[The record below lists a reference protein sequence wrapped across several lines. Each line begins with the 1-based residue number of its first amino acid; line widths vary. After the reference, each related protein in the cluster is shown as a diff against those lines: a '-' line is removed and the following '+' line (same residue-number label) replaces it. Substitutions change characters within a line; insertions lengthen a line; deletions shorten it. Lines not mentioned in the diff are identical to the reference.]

1 MKNIDLK
8 RSFILPVSSFIQL
21 FMAMILFSNSS
32 LNAGGYKSTMKSFYD
47 LQLNNINGDKI
58 DLQSFK
64 GKKVLLVNV
73 ASKCGYTDQY
83 ADLQEL
89 YETHG
94 DKLEIIGIPCNDFGR
109 QEPGSANEIQKFC
122 KLNYGVTFTLAEKQ
136 KIKSKPMSGIYQWLS
151 DPNLNG
157 WNSSLPSWNFCK
169 YVINENGELTH
180 FFKSGVNPNGN
191 EILDLF

>member
-1 MKNIDLK
+1 MRNSDLK
-8 RSFILPVSSFIQL
+8 LSFNLPVSLPIQL
-21 FMAMILFSNSS
+21 IMATILFSNSI
-32 LNAGGYKSTMKSFYD
+32 LNAGGHTSSMKSFYD
-47 LQLNNINGDKI
+47 LQLNDINGDEI

-94 DKLEIIGIPCNDFGR
+94 DELEIIGIPCNDFGR
-109 QEPGSANEIQKFC
+109 QEPGSPSEIQNFC
-122 KLNYGVTFTLAEKQ
+122 KFNYGVTFTLAEKQ
-136 KIKSKPMSGIYQWLS
+136 KIKSKPISSIYQWLS

-169 YVINENGELTH
+169 YVINESGELTH
-180 FFKSGVNPNGN
+180 FFKSGVNPNGK

>member
-1 MKNIDLK
+1 MRNLDLK
-8 RSFILPVSSFIQL
+8 LSFNLLVSFPIQL
-21 FMAMILFSNSS
+21 IMAMIIFSNNV
-32 LNAGGYKSTMKSFYD
+32 LNAEGYTSSMKSFYD
-47 LQLNNINGDKI
+47 LQLNDINGDEI

-109 QEPGSANEIQKFC
+109 QEPGSASEIQNFC

-136 KIKSKPMSGIYQWLS
+136 KIKSEPISGIYQWLS

-169 YVINENGELTH
+169 YVINESGELTH
-180 FFKSGVNPNGN
+180 FFKSGVNPNGK

>member
-1 MKNIDLK
+1 MKNLYLK
-8 RSFILPVSSFIQL
+8 FSFNLPVTLSIQL
-21 FMAMILFSNSS
+21 VIATILFSNSL
-32 LNAGGYKSTMKSFYD
+32 LNAGGYKNTMKSFYD
-47 LQLNNINGDKI
+47 LQLNDINGDKI

-169 YVINENGELTH
+169 YVINESGELTH
-180 FFKSGVNPNGN
+180 FFKSGVDPNGR
-191 EILDLF
+191 EILNLF

>member
-1 MKNIDLK
+1 MRNLDLK
-8 RSFILPVSSFIQL
+8 LAFNLPVSLPIQL
-21 FMAMILFSNSS
+21 IVVTILFVNST
-32 LNAGGYKSTMKSFYD
+32 LNAGGYTSSMKSFYD
-47 LQLNNINGDKI
+47 LQLNDINGDEI

-169 YVINENGELTH
+169 YVINESGELTH
-180 FFKSGVNPNGN
+180 FFKSGVDPNGR
-191 EILDLF
+191 EILNLF

>member
-1 MKNIDLK
+1 MRNSDLK
-8 RSFILPVSSFIQL
+8 LSFNLPVSLPIQL
-21 FMAMILFSNSS
+21 IMATILYSYSI
-32 LNAGGYKSTMKSFYD
+32 LNAGGYTSSMKSFYD
-47 LQLNNINGDKI
+47 LQLNDLNGGEI

-109 QEPGSANEIQKFC
+109 QEPGSASEIQNFC

-136 KIKSKPMSGIYQWLS
+136 KIKSQPISGIYQWLS

>member
-1 MKNIDLK
+1 MRNSNLK
-8 RSFILPVSSFIQL
+8 LSFSVPVSLPIQL
-21 FMAMILFSNSS
+21 IMATILFSISI
-32 LNAGGYKSTMKSFYD
+32 LNAEGYTSSMKSFYD
-47 LQLNNINGDKI
+47 LQLNDINGDKI

-64 GKKVLLVNV
+64 GKKILLVNV
-73 ASKCGYTDQY
+73 ASKCGYTGQY

-136 KIKSKPMSGIYQWLS
+136 KIKSEPMSGVYQWLS
-151 DPNLNG
+151 NPDLNG

-169 YVINENGELTH
+169 YVINETGELTH
-180 FFKSGVNPNGN
+180 FFKSGVDPNGN

>member
-1 MKNIDLK
+1 MKNTISQFFREL
-8 RSFILPVSSFIQL
+8 SVSVSILLGVTTIF
-21 FMAMILFSNSS
+21 FSDNI
-32 LNAGGYKSTMKSFYD
+32 LNAGDYNNSMKSFYD
-47 LQLNNINGDKI
+47 LQLNDINGNEI

-109 QEPGSANEIQKFC
+109 QEPGSASEIQKFC

-136 KIKSKPMSGIYQWLS
+136 KIKSKPISGLYHWLS

-157 WNSSLPSWNFCK
+157 WNTSLPSWNFCK
-169 YVINENGELTH
+169 YVINESGELTH
-180 FFKSGVNPNGN
+180 FFKSGVNPHGK
-191 EILDLF
+191 EILGLF

>member
-1 MKNIDLK
+1 MKNLYLK
-8 RSFILPVSSFIQL
+8 FSFKLPVSLSIQL
-21 FMAMILFSNSS
+21 IMATILFSNSL
-32 LNAGGYKSTMKSFYD
+32 LNAGGYTNSMKSFYD
-47 LQLNNINGDKI
+47 LQLNDINGDEI

-83 ADLQEL
+83 SDLQEL

-136 KIKSKPMSGIYQWLS
+136 KIKSKPMSSIYQWLS

-169 YVINENGELTH
+169 YVINESGELTH
-180 FFKSGVNPNGN
+180 FFKSGVDPNGR
-191 EILDLF
+191 EILNLF

>member
-1 MKNIDLK
+1 MRNSDLK
-8 RSFILPVSSFIQL
+8 LAFNLPVLLPIQL
-21 FMAMILFSNSS
+21 IMATILFLNST
-32 LNAGGYKSTMKSFYD
+32 LNAEGNTSSMKSFYD
-47 LQLNNINGDKI
+47 LQLNDINGDEI

-64 GKKVLLVNV
+64 GMKVLLVNV

-136 KIKSKPMSGIYQWLS
+136 KIKSEPMSGVYQWLS

-169 YVINENGELTH
+169 YVINESGELTH
-180 FFKSGVNPNGN
+180 FFKSGVDPNGN

>member
-1 MKNIDLK
+1 MRNSDLK
-8 RSFILPVSSFIQL
+8 LSYNLPVSLPIQL
-21 FMAMILFSNSS
+21 IMATILFLISI
-32 LNAGGYKSTMKSFYD
+32 LNAEGYTSSMKSFYD
-47 LQLNNINGDKI
+47 LQLNDINGDKI

-64 GKKVLLVNV
+64 GKKILLVNV
-73 ASKCGYTDQY
+73 ASKCGYTAQY

-169 YVINENGELTH
+169 YVINETGELTH
-180 FFKSGVNPNGN
+180 FFKSGVDPNGN

>member
-1 MKNIDLK
+1 MENLDLK
-8 RSFILPVSSFIQL
+8 RSFKLSVLFPIQL
-21 FMAMILFSNSS
+21 IMATILFSNST
-32 LNAGGYKSTMKSFYD
+32 LNAKGYTSSMKSFYD
-47 LQLNNINGDKI
+47 LQLNDINGDEI

-169 YVINENGELTH
+169 YVINESGELTH
-180 FFKSGVNPNGN
+180 FFKSGVDPNGR
-191 EILDLF
+191 EILNLF

>member
-1 MKNIDLK
+1 MGNLDSKLL
-8 RSFILPVSSFIQL
+8 FITHGLLPIQL
-21 FMAMILFSNSS
+21 IMATILFSNSII
-32 LNAGGYKSTMKSFYD
+32 NAEGYTSSMKSFYD
-47 LQLNNINGDKI
+47 LQLNDLNGDKI

-64 GKKVLLVNV
+64 GKKVMLVNV

-136 KIKSKPMSGIYQWLS
+136 KIKSEPMSDVYQWLS
-151 DPNLNG
+151 NPSLNG

-169 YVINENGELTH
+169 YVINETGELTH
-180 FFKSGVNPNGN
+180 FFKSGVDPNGKD
-191 EILDLF
+191 ILELF

>member
-1 MKNIDLK
+1 MEK
-8 RSFILPVSSFIQL
+8 
-21 FMAMILFSNSS
+21 S
-32 LNAGGYKSTMKSFYD
+32 LY
-47 LQLNNINGDKI
+47 NINVKTILGEEQALSKYD
-58 DLQSFK
+58 
-64 GKKVLLVNV
+64 GKVMLIVNV

-136 KIKSKPMSGIYQWLS
+136 KIKSKPMSGVYQWLS

-169 YVINENGELTH
+169 YVINETGELTH
-180 FFKSGVNPNGN
+180 FFKSGVDPNGN

>member
-1 MKNIDLK
+1 MRNSDSKL
-8 RSFILPVSSFIQL
+8 SFNLPVSLPIQL
-21 FMAMILFSNSS
+21 IMVTILFLISI
-32 LNAGGYKSTMKSFYD
+32 LNAEGYTSSMKSFYD
-47 LQLNNINGDKI
+47 LQLNDINGNKI

-64 GKKVLLVNV
+64 GKKILLVNV

-122 KLNYGVTFTLAEKQ
+122 ELNYGVTFTLAEKQ
-136 KIKSKPMSGIYQWLS
+136 KIKSKPMSGVYQWLS

-169 YVINENGELTH
+169 YVINESGELTH
-180 FFKSGVNPNGN
+180 FFKSGVDPNGR
-191 EILDLF
+191 EILNLF

>member
-1 MKNIDLK
+1 M
-8 RSFILPVSSFIQL
+8 LPIQL
-21 FMAMILFSNSS
+21 IMVVILFSTSA
-32 LNAGGYKSTMKSFYD
+32 LNAGGYISSMNSFYD
-47 LQLNNINGDKI
+47 LHLNDINGEEI

-94 DKLEIIGIPCNDFGR
+94 DKLEIIGIPCNDFGG
-109 QEPGSANEIQKFC
+109 QEPGSVNEIQNFC

-136 KIKSKPMSGIYQWLS
+136 KIKSEPISSIYQWLS

-169 YVINENGELTH
+169 YVINEIGELTH
-180 FFKSGVNPNGN
+180 FFKSGVNPNGK

>member
-1 MKNIDLK
+1 MRNSSLK
-8 RSFILPVSSFIQL
+8 LFFNLPVSLPTLLI
-21 FMAMILFSNSS
+21 MAAILFSNSI
-32 LNAGGYKSTMKSFYD
+32 LNAGGYTSSMKSFYD
-47 LQLNNINGDKI
+47 LQLNDINGDEI

-109 QEPGSANEIQKFC
+109 QEPGSASEIQNFC
-122 KLNYGVTFTLAEKQ
+122 KINYGVTFTLAEKQ
-136 KIKSKPMSGIYQWLS
+136 KIKSEPISGIYQWLS

-169 YVINENGELTH
+169 YVINESGELTH
-180 FFKSGVNPNGN
+180 FFKSGVNPNGK

>member
-1 MKNIDLK
+1 MRNTDLK
-8 RSFILPVSSFIQL
+8 
-21 FMAMILFSNSS
+21 LFSNLRIS
-32 LNAGGYKSTMKSFYD
+32 LPILIFLATISFLNSLLGAGGYTSSMNTFYD
-47 LQLNNINGDKI
+47 LQLNDINGDKI

-64 GKKVLLVNV
+64 GKKVLIVNV

-109 QEPGSANEIQKFC
+109 QEPGSADEIKNFC
-122 KLNYGVTFTLAEKQ
+122 KLNYGVTFTLSEKQ
-136 KIKSKPMSGIYQWLS
+136 KIKSKPTSGVYQWLS

-169 YVINENGELTH
+169 YVIDETGKLTH
-180 FFKSGVNPNGN
+180 FFKSGTDPNGK
-191 EILDLF
+191 EILNLF

>member
-1 MKNIDLK
+1 MRNLDLK
-8 RSFILPVSSFIQL
+8 LAINLPVSIPIQL
-21 FMAMILFSNSS
+21 IMASILFLNST
-32 LNAGGYKSTMKSFYD
+32 LNAGGYASSMKSFYD
-47 LQLNNINGDKI
+47 LQLNDINGDEI

-83 ADLQEL
+83 EDLQEL

-169 YVINENGELTH
+169 YVINESGELTH
-180 FFKSGVNPNGN
+180 FFKSGVDPNGRK
-191 EILDLF
+191 ILNLF

>member
-1 MKNIDLK
+1 MENLDLK
-8 RSFILPVSSFIQL
+8 QSFNLSVLFPIQL
-21 FMAMILFSNSS
+21 IMATIFFSNST
-32 LNAGGYKSTMKSFYD
+32 LNAEGYTSTMKSFYD
-47 LQLNNINGDKI
+47 LQLNDINGEEI
-58 DLQSFK
+58 DLQSFE

-136 KIKSKPMSGIYQWLS
+136 NIKSKPISGVYQWLS

-169 YVINENGELTH
+169 YVINESGELTH
-180 FFKSGVNPNGN
+180 FFKSGVDPNGK
-191 EILDLF
+191 EILNLF

>member
-1 MKNIDLK
+1 MENLDLK
-8 RSFILPVSSFIQL
+8 RSFNLSVLFPIQL
-21 FMAMILFSNSS
+21 IMATILFSNNI
-32 LNAGGYKSTMKSFYD
+32 LNAEGYTSSMKSFYD
-47 LQLNNINGDKI
+47 LQLNDINGDEI

-169 YVINENGELTH
+169 YVINESGELTH
-180 FFKSGVNPNGN
+180 FFKSGVDPNGR
-191 EILDLF
+191 EILNLF